1 VRSLPFF
8 VWLVVCSSSYAD
20 MSDVVVGACVIRAGM
35 VTKLAEVKQE
45 RNTAL
50 LKAIEKEGT
59 ISRLSEP
66 LQSESRALAPSSPF
80 LRIYHNFSFSFAF
93 QKPRPSR
100 SSCRYPGSRT

>member
-1 VRSLPFF
+1 
-8 VWLVVCSSSYAD
+8 

-50 LKAIEKEGT
+50 LKAIEKEGA

-80 LRIYHNFSFSFAF
+80 FANL
-93 QKPRPSR
+93 P
-100 SSCRYPGSRT
+100 